1 MNTLTTIRTANRV
14 VGAIAPQLVAEF
26 ARRLLM
32 TPHAHRPRGYELDVL
47 ARAQRITFRF
57 GVSGLRWGDS
67 GPVVLMQHGWEGR
80 PTQFAAFIAP
90 LLAAG
95 RQVIA
100 IEAPAHG
107 RSPGHQS
114 HVFAFAE
121 TLLEVGAEIRGI
133 ESVVG
138 HSMGG
143 SAALYAIS
151 QGLSASRAVAIS
163 APAALSRVL
172 ARFADWI
179 ALPEAAQRRF
189 VQVVDRHVGVQAEEL
204 DVARLAR
211 GLGIDALIVHDRD
224 DREVPYDEARAWA
237 TGWPAAQL
245 LTTQGL
251 GHTRLLTDPAVV
263 ESVVGF
269 LTNAGRAQRS
279 RAA

>member
-14 VGAIAPQLVAEF
+14 VGAVAPQLAAEF
-26 ARRLLM
+26 ARKLLM
-32 TPHAHRPRGYELDVL
+32 TPHARRPRDYELTAL
-47 ARAQRITFRF
+47 KRAERITFRF
-57 GVSGLRWGDS
+57 GVAGLRWGDS

-80 PTQFAAFIAP
+80 PTQFAAFIEP

-107 RSPGHQS
+107 SPGRES

-133 ESVVG
+133 ESVLG

-151 QGLSASRAVAIS
+151 QGLPASRAVTIGS
-163 APAALSRVL
+163 PAALSRVL

-179 ALPEAAQRRF
+179 ALPDEAKRCF
-189 VQVVDRHVGVQAEEL
+189 VQAVDRHVGVRADAL
-204 DVARLAR
+204 DVAQLAH
-211 GLGIDALIVHDRD
+211 GLDIDALIVHDRD
-224 DREVPYDEARAWA
+224 DREVPYDEARAWTTA
-237 TGWPAAQL
+237 WPAAQL
-245 LTTQGL
+245 LSTQGL
-251 GHTRLLTDPAVV
+251 GHTRLLSDPAVV
-263 ESVVGF
+263 DTVVDF
-269 LTNAGRAQRS
+269 LTGARHAQQS
-279 RAA
+279 RAAA